1 MKYALAYMF
10 GILTMIVLAYDY
22 ERLKDESRRLRRERD
37 MYDILYRKANTKLS
51 NYQDSIN
58 IHCIC
63 K

>member
-10 GILTMIVLAYDY
+10 GILTMIVLTYDY
-22 ERLKDESRRLRRERD
+22 EGLKDESRRLRRERD
-37 MYDILYRKANTKLS
+37 MYDLLYRKANTRLS
-51 NYQDSIN
+51 NFQDSIN

>member
-1 MKYALAYMF
+1 MKYVLAYSF

-22 ERLKDESRRLRRERD
+22 ENLKDESRRLRRERD
-37 MYDILYRKANTKLS
+37 MYDLLYRKANTKLS
-51 NYQDSIN
+51 NFQDSIN